1 MTRRRSHSWYWL
13 FRLLGG
19 ASFALLLYVD
29 SLLLQAGP
37 APRAT
42 VSLPTADWQ
51 ADFPNRIDRVTEALA
66 RLPVPLPAPNE
77 EPQGAAS
84 LRWVHRRYEL
94 TLPRPHQSNAV
105 EQMLDGVRT
114 AAEGVTLQVTPQ
126 PSGAQ
131 VQIGVDGLLTHTVTF
146 HWLDRHPRVALII
159 DQLGDDLL
167 VARAF
172 AGISVPL
179 TFAVMPFRPFSKEV
193 AELARLFGREVL
205 LQFPGEPE
213 AAEAARP
220 EIMSASARSD
230 PLREID
236 RDLTSVPYVIGVSDM
251 DSRLS
256 GDPQQRKLVLDA
268 LKQRKLFLLDGRSAA
283 TSTVCEVAATTAVA
297 CAAPSRWFDDSD
309 DGESID
315 AQAEALLSFAG
326 ARADTIAVVHPRLS
340 VAPALEKLAPRF
352 AAADID
358 IVPVTAMLRA
368 QASH

>member
-1 MTRRRSHSWYWL
+1 MTRRRFHSWYWL
-13 FRLLGG
+13 FRLLGA

-37 APRAT
+37 VPRAA
-42 VSLPTADWQ
+42 VSLPAADWQ
-51 ADFPNRIDRVTEALA
+51 ANFPSRIDQVTAALA
-66 RLPVPLPAPNE
+66 HLPVPLPTPNE
-77 EPQGAAS
+77 EPQGGAS
-84 LRWVHRRYEL
+84 VRWMHRRYEL
-94 TLPRPHQSNAV
+94 TLPRPRQPNAV

-131 VQIGVDGLLTHTVTF
+131 VQIGVDGLLTHTLTF
-146 HWLDRHPRVALII
+146 HWLDRHPRVALVI

-179 TFAVMPFRPFSKEV
+179 TFAVMPFRPFSREV

-213 AAEAARP
+213 APEGARP
-220 EIMSASARSD
+220 EAVSARARGD

-251 DSRLS
+251 DSRLA
-256 GDPQQRKLVLDA
+256 GDPQQRKLVLNA
-268 LKQRKLFLLDGRSAA
+268 LKQRELFLLDGRSAA
-283 TSTVCEVAATTAVA
+283 TSAVCEVAATTTVA

-309 DGESID
+309 DGQSIA
-315 AQAEALLSFAG
+315 AQAEALLNFAG
-326 ARADTIAVVHPRLS
+326 TRGDTIAVVHPRLT
-340 VAPALEKLAPRF
+340 VAPALEELAPRF

-358 IVPVTAMLRA
+358 IVPVTVMLRE
-368 QASH
+368 QAAH